1 MRWLSLSKPSHLVK
15 TMKRVSRGTSKS
27 PAFVQQSGTK
37 GHPNKK
43 RSKYMLK
50 KRIIVCLDVKDGR
63 TTKGVKFK
71 NNVDI
76 GDPVEMAKKYYEQG
90 VDELVFYDI
99 MASAN
104 GRGPILDLIS
114 RVAEQVFIPFCVGGG
129 IGSLED
135 IRSTI
140 LAGAEK
146 VSLNSQA
153 VKNPELITQGAR
165 IFGNQCIV
173 LGMDAARD
181 ETCPSGYRVYING
194 GRIKTDLDAREWAI
208 KAVKLGAGEIV
219 LNSIDADGMKTG
231 YEINLTK
238 MIAESVGVP
247 VIASGGGGT
256 SGHLADVLTNG
267 KADAALVASMVHSMG
282 YTVEGI
288 KADLSKMGVPVR
300 L

>member
-1 MRWLSLSKPSHLVK
+1 
-15 TMKRVSRGTSKS
+15 
-27 PAFVQQSGTK
+27 
-37 GHPNKK
+37 
-43 RSKYMLK
+43 MLK

-63 TTKGVKFK
+63 TTKGIKFK

-76 GDPVEMAKKYYEQG
+76 GDPVEMAAEYYRQG

-99 MASAN
+99 MASAS

-114 RVAEQVFIPFCVGGG
+114 RVASQVFIPFCVGGG
-129 IGSLED
+129 IGSIED

-153 VKNPELITQGAR
+153 VKNPELIREGAR

-173 LGMDAARD
+173 LGMDAAKD
-181 ETCPSGYRVYING
+181 PTSPSGYRVYING
-194 GRIKTDLDAREWAI
+194 GRTKTELDALEWA
-208 KAVKLGAGEIV
+208 KHAVELGAGEIV
-219 LNSIDADGMKTG
+219 LNSIDADGMKNG
-231 YEINLTK
+231 YELNLTR
-238 MIAESVGVP
+238 MIAENVSVP

-256 SGHLADVLTNG
+256 PKHLADVLSSG
-267 KADAALVASMVHSMG
+267 KADAALIASMVHSMG
-282 YTVEGI
+282 YTVGGI
-288 KADLSKMGVPVR
+288 KEELNKMGVPVR

>member
-1 MRWLSLSKPSHLVK
+1 
-15 TMKRVSRGTSKS
+15 
-27 PAFVQQSGTK
+27 
-37 GHPNKK
+37 
-43 RSKYMLK
+43 MLK

-76 GDPVEMAKKYYEQG
+76 GDPVEMAAKYYAQG

-99 MASAN
+99 MASAS
-104 GRGPILDLIS
+104 GRGPILNLIS

-129 IGSLED
+129 IGSIED

-146 VSLNSQA
+146 ISLNSQA
-153 VKNPELITQGAR
+153 VKNPDLIKEGAR

-173 LGMDAARD
+173 LGMDAAKD
-181 ETCPSGYRVYING
+181 DSMPSGYRVYING
-194 GRIKTDLDAREWAI
+194 SRVKTDLDALEWAK
-208 KAVKLGAGEIV
+208 KAVSLGAGEIV

-231 YEINLTK
+231 YELNLTR
-238 MIAESVGVP
+238 MIAENVSVP

-256 SGHLADVLTNG
+256 PKHLADVLTEG
-267 KADAALVASMVHSMG
+267 KADAALIASMVHSMG
-282 YTVEGI
+282 YTVGGI
-288 KADLSKMGVPVR
+288 KSDLAKMGVPVR
-300 L
+300 M

>member
-1 MRWLSLSKPSHLVK
+1 
-15 TMKRVSRGTSKS
+15 
-27 PAFVQQSGTK
+27 
-37 GHPNKK
+37 
-43 RSKYMLK
+43 MLK

-63 TTKGVKFK
+63 TTKGVKFQ
-71 NNVDI
+71 NNIDI

-99 MASAN
+99 MASAR

-129 IGSLED
+129 IGSIED

-146 VSLNSQA
+146 ISLNSQA
-153 VKNPELITQGAR
+153 VKNPDLIREGAR

-173 LGMDAARD
+173 LGMDAAKD

-194 GRIKTDLDAREWAI
+194 GRVKTDLDALEWAK
-208 KAVKLGAGEIV
+208 KAVSLGAGEIV
-219 LNSIDADGMKTG
+219 LNSIDTDGVRNG
-231 YEINLTK
+231 YELNITRL
-238 MIAESVGVP
+238 IAENVSVP

-256 SGHLADVLTNG
+256 PQHLADVLTEG
-267 KADAALVASMVHSMG
+267 KADAALIASMVHSMG
-282 YTVEGI
+282 YTVDGI
-288 KADLSKMGVPVR
+288 KRDLNGLGIPVR
-300 L
+300 M